1 MNEPRP
7 FMATEPHPFLP
18 SAIAITT
25 NDAVSVAFEIP
36 ALGKVL
42 QTSGSA
48 KRHPKDAPDDLVGL
62 ALATARAM
70 RTAAEQLEAAAYD
83 VIHLREAQDH
93 QARDLHD
100 LDVALMRA
108 LDKAFPEGPT
118 EKDEGEEWAEAYP
131 DDVVSAW
138 DVIEPYL
145 KGRAK
150 NGVKTW
156 MLGMKISDVESLT
169 DEELSE
175 LPGVG
180 APTLRSI
187 REAIFDFHGE

>member
-83 VIHLREAQDH
+83 VIHLREAQDR

-108 LDKAFPEGPT
+108 LDEAFPE
-118 EKDEGEEWAEAYP
+118 EADP
-131 DDVVSAW
+131 DDAEVVGEYAEYREDADAW
-138 DVIEPYL
+138 ELIEPYL

>member
-18 SAIAITT
+18 SAFAITT
-25 NDAVSVAFEIP
+25 TDAVSVALEIP
-36 ALGKVL
+36 ALGKFL
-42 QTSGSA
+42 QTAGSA

-83 VIHLREAQDH
+83 VIHLREAQDR

-108 LDKAFPEGPT
+108 LDKAFPEEPA
-118 EKDEGEEWAEAYP
+118 EENAPAP
-131 DDVVSAW
+131 DYEISKTVQAW

-156 MLGMKISDVESLT
+156 MPGMTVSDIEAMT

-180 APTLRSI
+180 AATLRSI